1 MVKGVNKQVIEV
13 LETGSKYFERALLI
27 VNPKNSTD
35 QSLIY
40 HEAARMF
47 SAPQNAKRRRFGAAV
62 PAWLLP
68 LSSALGALAG
78 ALTIWLLTL

>member
-35 QSLIY
+35 QSKIY

-47 SAPQNAKRRRFGAAV
+47 GAPQGVKYGRLRGTV

-68 LSSALGALAG
+68 LSSAVGALAG
-78 ALTIWLLTL
+78 ALTIWLLSL